1 MSDENVV
8 VMGVSAAAVHRM
20 ARAVESVDWLA
31 LAEAGHMARMG
42 SLNEVADMIRGAK
55 GGPPR
60 PFAEHDWAYQ
70 LSWIVTV
77 KAIYAEAA
85 KHIIAA
91 ACEVEK

>member
-1 MSDENVV
+1 MSEKNVV
-8 VMGVSAAAVHRM
+8 AMGVSAAAVQRM
-20 ARAVESVDWLA
+20 ARAVETVDWMA
-31 LAEAGHMARMG
+31 LAEVGHMAHMG
-42 SLNEVADMIRGAK
+42 SINEVADTIRGVN

-60 PFAEHDWAYQ
+60 LLAEHDWAYQ

-85 KHIIAA
+85 KLIIAA